1 MTARRTLAVA
11 SVTALAA
18 VTLAACSSAS
28 SGGDASPLAVVSSQ
42 GANNLQG
49 STLDSAIPKP
59 VGTLTDTSG
68 KPYDLATATQG
79 RLVLLY
85 FGYTNCP
92 DVCPTTMADI
102 NVALTQVPAQV
113 RNHTTVVFVTSDP
126 TRDTGPVLRHFLDR
140 FDTSFIGLT
149 GSVTQIDAMA
159 DSVGVSIEPP
169 VKTPDGS
176 YSVTHG
182 AQVLAYSPTDNEAHV
197 VFTAG
202 AGSAAYAHDLPLLAA
217 GTTK

>member
-1 MTARRTLAVA
+1 VRR
-11 SVTALAA
+11 ALAA
-18 VTLAACSSAS
+18 GLLAATAVLTACGGSGNDGSSPVALAS
-28 SGGDASPLAVVSSQ
+28 SQSA
-42 GANNLQG
+42 G
-49 STLDSAIPKP
+49 SFEGSALDSPITKP
-59 VGTLTDTSG
+59 ATTLTDTSG
-68 KPYDLATATQG
+68 KPYDLATATKG

-102 NVALTQVPAQV
+102 NVALQQVPAQV

-126 TRDTGPVLRHFLDR
+126 ARDTGPVLRKFLDH
-140 FDTSFIGLT
+140 FPTVPIVGLT
-149 GSVTQIDAMA
+149 GSVTAIDAMA

-169 VKTPDGS
+169 VKESDGT

-182 AQVLAYSPTDNEAHV
+182 AQVLAFSPADGLAHV

-202 AGSAAYAHDLPLLAA
+202 SGSDVYVHDLPLLAS
-217 GTTK
+217 GVTK

>member
-1 MTARRTLAVA
+1 MRTRRVL
-11 SVTALAA
+11 ALAA
-18 VTLAACSSAS
+18 ATVAAAAALTGCGSTGTDAS
-28 SGGDASPLAVVSSQ
+28 SPIAVVSSQ
-42 GANNLQG
+42 DPNGLQG
-49 STLDSAIPKP
+49 STLDSPIAKP
-59 VGTLTDTSG
+59 VGTLTDTAG
-68 KPYDLATATQG
+68 KPFDLATATKG
-79 RLVLLY
+79 RLLLLY

-126 TRDTGPVLRHFLDR
+126 ARDTGPVLRHFLDR
-140 FDTSFIGLT
+140 FDTSFVGLT
-149 GSVTQIDAMA
+149 GPVAKIDAMA

-169 VKTPDGS
+169 VKTPDGT

-182 AQVLAYSPTDNEAHV
+182 AQVLAYSPTDNQAHV
-197 VFTAG
+197 VYTAG
-202 AGSAAYAHDLPLLAA
+202 TGSAAYAHDLPLLAA